1 MGTRHVRFQNGL
13 KKRGVIRYSPFLS
26 IVPYLIKDYIT
37 PIWRIFHQSV
47 SRSVLIFNLKVTFSK
62 LNLGKNLLQGGYIL
76 REVRGVI
83 S

>member
-1 MGTRHVRFQNGL
+1 MGTRHVRFKNGL

-26 IVPYLIKDYIT
+26 IVPYSIEDYIT

-62 LNLGKNLLQGGYIL
+62 LNLGKNLLQGCYTL